1 MSFYIH
7 YNYRTDNFP
16 IDQWKCI
23 YETALCPQ
31 LSGYKSFGFA
41 LSIICAFRVMLL
53 SVIPEKRHLIQHER
67 WKINITRDYCT
78 QYLQYMESLMLN
90 GPDNAF
96 TFKYFE
102 ERLLSQ
108 STSSNSTSNSN
119 NNEQRKAKVQVII
132 STNVRKEAST
142 SATSLKPA
150 AAKPTTTSSSSDTRR
165 SPNEKPAAAKPTT
178 TSSSSDT
185 RRSPNERPAAAKPT
199 TTSSSSDTRR
209 SPNEKP
215 AAAKPATSRPYIPV
229 HTGSESEPES
239 DSDDEDPQYG
249 PKRKRGK
256 PRNNK
261 AQKKQKT
268 GRQSGTP

>member
-23 YETALCPQ
+23 HETALCPQ

-119 NNEQRKAKVQVII
+119 NNEQRKAKVQVSI

-142 SATSLKPA
+142 SATSLK
-150 AAKPTTTSSSSDTRR
+150 
-165 SPNEKPAAAKPTT
+165 
-178 TSSSSDT
+178 
-185 RRSPNERPAAAKPT
+185 PAAAKPT